1 MSQENVELVRQAMEA
16 LLRRDRD
23 AWFAIHDE
31 DYELVPIRDWP
42 ETGVRG
48 REPAWNLNMRILDPF
63 EWAPI
68 EVERVDAGADKV
80 WVHPR
85 YEARG
90 ASSGAEVELDY
101 WLVATVR
108 QGRILRTQWFV
119 DRDEALEATGAAG
132 VDRSAPRDSFARNP
146 AAALEITRKR
156 HRSQAA
162 AACPTRCCVSSNS
175 TVHGGLGAIR
185 GASAWPV
192 CSCRRSRMDLHLR
205 DRVYLVTGGSR
216 GLGFAAAEA
225 LVGEGAR
232 VVVSS
237 RRETSAAAAAARLAN
252 GAATADSIAWIAA
265 DNADATTPKRLIT
278 TAEDRF
284 GRLDGALV
292 SVGGTPPGT
301 VAATPDDAWRGSF
314 ESVFLG
320 AVRLARLLGT
330 YLTGSA
336 NGPGGGAPAGTGG
349 SVGFVLASS
358 VRVPLA
364 ELAVSN
370 GLFPGLAGVV
380 KMLAEDLGPSG
391 IRMNGILP
399 VRIATERVR
408 QLDALSG
415 DPDDVRAR
423 KSEDIPLR
431 RYGEPEEFGR
441 VAACLLSPAASYIN
455 GAMIPVDG
463 GSIRAI

>member
-1 MSQENVELVRQAMEA
+1 
-16 LLRRDRD
+16 
-23 AWFAIHDE
+23 
-31 DYELVPIRDWP
+31 
-42 ETGVRG
+42 
-48 REPAWNLNMRILDPF
+48 
-63 EWAPI
+63 
-68 EVERVDAGADKV
+68 
-80 WVHPR
+80 
-85 YEARG
+85 
-90 ASSGAEVELDY
+90 
-101 WLVATVR
+101 
-108 QGRILRTQWFV
+108 
-119 DRDEALEATGAAG
+119 
-132 VDRSAPRDSFARNP
+132 
-146 AAALEITRKR
+146 
-156 HRSQAA
+156 
-162 AACPTRCCVSSNS
+162 
-175 TVHGGLGAIR
+175 
-185 GASAWPV
+185 
-192 CSCRRSRMDLHLR
+192 MDLHLR
-205 DRVYLVTGGSR
+205 DRAYLVTGGSS

-237 RRETSAAAAAARLAN
+237 RRETSAAAAAARLADS
-252 GAATADSIAWIAA
+252 AATADSIAWIAA
-265 DNADATTPKRLIT
+265 DNADAATPERLIA

-320 AVRLARLLGT
+320 AVRLARVLGT
-330 YLTGSA
+330 YLTCGA
-336 NGPGGGAPAGTGG
+336 YGPRGDGPAGTGG
-349 SVGFVLASS
+349 SVVFVLASS

-441 VAACLLSPAASYIN
+441 VAAFLLSPAASYIT